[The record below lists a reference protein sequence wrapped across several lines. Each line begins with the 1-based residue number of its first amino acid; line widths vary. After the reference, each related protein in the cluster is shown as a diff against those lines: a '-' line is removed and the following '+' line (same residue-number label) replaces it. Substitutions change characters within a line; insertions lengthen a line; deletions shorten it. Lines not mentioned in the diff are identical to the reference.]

1 MKVKSKNKT
10 YEYDTKMMVVKT
22 DSRNKLKQMAQRE
35 GFTMIEFVDKLIE
48 TYEDTSN

>member
-1 MKVKSKNKT
+1 MKVVSQNKV

-22 DSRNKLKQMAQRE
+22 QTRNKVKQMARKE

-48 TYEDTSN
+48 KYEDTSD